1 MFVRGRGSENSFFE
15 ARAGGNRRDC
25 QSLDGG
31 RVCSEEEGVGEGC
44 GEQYGVFVGGGG
56 WWTGGGFGDGDD
68 ETVEGLFVGARD
80 DLEVYGSGDV
90 VS

>member
-1 MFVRGRGSENSFFE
+1 MFVRGRSSENSFFE
-15 ARAGGNRRDC
+15 ARAGGSRGNC

-31 RVCSEEEGVGEGC
+31 CMCSEEEGVGEGC
-44 GEQYGVFVGGGG
+44 GEQYGGFVGGG

-80 DLEVYGSGDV
+80 DLEVYGSRGV